1 MKERPILFSGPMVRA
16 ILAGKK
22 TMTRRVMKGVPTFFH
37 LDKPVM
43 DWPLSKIYTD
53 EHGRFWM
60 NIQTDADDYLR
71 QEIHCPYGVPG
82 DRLWVRETWG
92 LFDTEPKDGPELA
105 HVFYR
110 ATEGEEHELRYQR
123 WRPSIHMPRWA
134 SRINLTVTD
143 VRVERLQEIRPC
155 DVQKEG
161 VDYRYSG
168 TDPEGAPDWI
178 GAFRELWDKLNA
190 KRGVCK
196 ACKGHGVVP
205 AWSGSLHDGSLAQ
218 DADDCPGCKGHDL
231 SFSWGAN
238 PWVWVI
244 EFERETK

>member
-16 ILAGKK
+16 ILEGRK
-22 TMTRRVMKGVPTFFH
+22 TQTRRVMNPQPQRVGNLWEWKTAGWSSDTIPVH
-37 LDKPVM
+37 VLDGFGLGKH
-43 DWPLSKIYTD
+43 S
-53 EHGRFWM
+53 
-60 NIQTDADDYLR
+60 
-71 QEIHCPYGVPG
+71 PYGVAG
-82 DRLWVRETWG
+82 DRLWVRESFSAWFSGTPWRECPAD
-92 LFDTEPKDGPELA
+92 FRQKDLCDNL
-105 HVFYR
+105 FYR
-110 ATEGEEHELRYQR
+110 ATHPYPDDDQL
-123 WRPSIHMPRWA
+123 WCPSIHMPRWA

-168 TDPEGAPDWI
+168 TDPENAPDWI
-178 GAFRELWDKLNA
+178 GAFRTLWDKLNA

-196 ACKGHGVVP
+196 TCKGHGVVP
-205 AWSGSLHDGSLAQ
+205 AWSGSLHDGSLAK

-244 EFERETK
+244 EFEMGKQ